1 MPIQSNIRD
10 NHARGTVADF
20 LRAEIKPNAK
30 ISVVSAYFTVHAYK
44 QLQEPLDKI
53 GSMRF
58 LFGEPA
64 FLDPLDSEHTQSKS
78 FTLQDDG
85 LTLDQALG
93 QRRNARDC
101 AAWIRRNNVEIRS
114 VVRPDFLHGKLYF
127 VERNGG
133 EVQRAISGS
142 SNFTVNGL
150 GLKPK
155 NEKGIA
161 GNFELNLVVDGTN
174 DKTDLLEWF
183 DELWEH
189 PLVAPATAPVL
200 AYLEEA
206 YADRDPDF
214 VYRKTLLHLFGD
226 AAHREA
232 AQDEITEQTLENTD
246 IWRAL
251 YEFQKHGVKG
261 IINRIAAHGG
271 CVLAD
276 SVGLGK
282 TFSALAVI
290 KYYELKAT
298 QKARV
303 LVLCPKKLE
312 ENWRVYLDGAN
323 SKYNPFPGDGFSYTL
338 LAHTDLTRESGSNN
352 GVALAD
358 VRWDNY
364 DLVVIDESHNLR
376 NRKSSRYEKLMQSV
390 VKEGKGTKFLL
401 LSATPVNVDLSDL
414 HNQIAL
420 FSGDDDAAFRESLGI
435 RNLKT
440 TLKEAQKAFIK
451 WSLLP
456 RRGAHG
462 QCFVGRVATG
472 VFSFARRRFHRAFA
486 PAD

>member
-1 MPIQSNIRD
+1 M
-10 NHARGTVADF
+10 
-20 LRAEIKPNAK
+20 
-30 ISVVSAYFTVHAYK
+30 
-44 QLQEPLDKI
+44 
-53 GSMRF
+53 
-58 LFGEPA
+58 
-64 FLDPLDSEHTQSKS
+64 
-78 FTLQDDG
+78 
-85 LTLDQALG
+85 
-93 QRRNARDC
+93 
-101 AAWIRRNNVEIRS
+101 
-114 VVRPDFLHGKLYF
+114 
-127 VERNGG
+127 
-133 EVQRAISGS
+133 
-142 SNFTVNGL
+142 
-150 GLKPK
+150 
-155 NEKGIA
+155 
-161 GNFELNLVVDGTN
+161 
-174 DKTDLLEWF
+174 
-183 DELWEH
+183 
-189 PLVAPATAPVL
+189 L

-226 AAHREA
+226 AAQREA

-290 KYYELKAT
+290 KYFELKAT

-323 SKYNPFPGDGFSYTL
+323 SKYNPFPDDGFSYTL

-420 FSGDDDAAFRESLGI
+420 FTGDDEAAFHESLGI

-456 RRGAHG
+456 PAARTANSLSVGLPPAFFHLLDGVSIARSRKQIKQHYADSLAEIGAFPIRLKPEYISSEVDLKGHFLSYARLDAELSNYSL
-462 QCFVGRVATG
+462 C
-472 VFSFARRRFHRAFA
+472 VF
-486 PAD
+486 